1 MIGNE
6 SAEIAHRVA
15 SAATYGGSATAVF
28 FGFTAGEWQVIGVIG
43 GLVIGFIGLAVNT
56 YFQWKRSKS

>member
-6 SAEIAHRVA
+6 SAEAIHRAA
-15 SAATYGGSATAVF
+15 SAATYGGSGMAVY

-43 GLVIGFIGLAVNT
+43 GLFIGFVGLAVNT
-56 YFQWKRSKS
+56 YFQWKRSKP